1 MRSSI
6 DPFRVCL
13 IEVDG
18 PQETFETPKTT
29 LIDFPKP
36 DINTVRCISIIQMT
50 ASRGFE
56 VLRC

>member
-1 MRSSI
+1 MRPSI

-18 PQETFETPKTT
+18 PQEAFETPKIP
-29 LIDFPKP
+29 LIDLPKP
-36 DINTVRCISIIQMT
+36 DINTVRSISIIQMT

-56 VLRC
+56 VPRC